1 MRPEAKAT
9 DLLAGFPP
17 ALRLAGLSIDPARS
31 ADFLR
36 SVRLCRLRD
45 IGDLR
50 RAGRLTLTSSPD
62 DFSIFDE
69 TFDAWFAG
77 RIFAGKVD
85 RVELDDGPR
94 AQKPSGP
101 EALLQQRS
109 GANAGQ
115 AAAPEMLRNRKS
127 FGKAGGIRAQ
137 MSRLE
142 RAFDSLPTLERRAW
156 LPSPSGRRIDVPRTL
171 RAARRTFGETLRLL
185 RQARPRKHRKLLLL
199 VDVSGS
205 MKVQSETYLRFAHI
219 ATRRVR
225 RVETFC
231 FGTRLSRVTSMLK
244 HRDVDEALARLSRI
258 VLDFDGGT
266 QIGLS
271 LEEFLSISRYAALV
285 RGAITI
291 VLSDGLE
298 RGDPAAM
305 IHAVARLARLSHRL
319 VWATPL
325 AADPKYRPATRG
337 MAAVL
342 PHLDGLFDGNGLP
355 ALAGMLGELDR
366 IERSAR
372 GGAARFFERTGS

>member
-1 MRPEAKAT
+1 MTAEAKAT
-9 DLLAGFPP
+9 DLLTGFPP
-17 ALRLAGLSIDPARS
+17 ALRLAGLSIDPSRA

-50 RAGRLTLTSSPD
+50 RVGRLTLTSSPD
-62 DFSIFDE
+62 DFSVFDE
-69 TFDAWFAG
+69 TFDAWFAN

-85 RVELDDGPR
+85 RVDPDDGPR
-94 AQKPSGP
+94 TQERGGH
-101 EALLQQRS
+101 ETFLQQVS

-115 AAAPEMLRNRKS
+115 AAAAEVLRNRKN
-127 FGKAGGIRAQ
+127 FGKAGDIRAQ
-137 MSRLE
+137 VSRLE

-156 LPSPSGRRIDVPRTL
+156 LPSPSGPRIDVARTL
-171 RAARRTFGETLRLL
+171 RAARRTFGETLRLF
-185 RQARPRKHRKLLLL
+185 RQARPQKHRKLLLL

-205 MKVQSETYLRFAHI
+205 MKVQSEAYLRFAHI

-231 FGTRLSRVTSMLK
+231 FGTRLSRVTSVLR
-244 HRDVDEALARLSRI
+244 HRDADEALSRLSRI

-266 QIGLS
+266 QIGRS

-291 VLSDGLE
+291 ILSDGLE

-319 VWATPL
+319 LWATPL

-337 MAAVL
+337 MAGVL
-342 PHLDGLFDGNGLP
+342 PHLDGLFDGDDLR
-355 ALAGMLGELDR
+355 ALAGMLGKLDR

-372 GGAARFFERTGS
+372 GGAARLFERTGS